1 MALSKHAVAP
11 SMTDQRITPDD
22 INHGMRGLRHRIAD
36 KVLAELAPRI
46 GGLSAH
52 FGESYEHTDEPEA
65 VVYRTTGGTF
75 RFLAIARAPW
85 RMWDLHVGIV
95 PLDERTLSIGFH
107 ISERAAPLLWER
119 LESFAREKGLR
130 VDHSPRAVEFQANLP
145 SLDPTRDS
153 FEAMVKQA
161 IDVCREL
168 APAAASVDCPAPMRA
183 WKKRP
188 RPRLQAG
195 DRTAFEASST
205 RSARIDP
212 E

>member
-1 MALSKHAVAP
+1 
-11 SMTDQRITPDD
+11 MTDQRITADD
-22 INHGMRGLRHRIAD
+22 ISHGMRGLRHRIAD
-36 KVLAELAPRI
+36 KVLAELAPKI

-75 RFLAIARAPW
+75 RFLAIACAPW

-95 PLDERTLSIGFH
+95 PLDETTLSIGFH
-107 ISERAAPLLWER
+107 ISERAAPLLRER
-119 LESFAREKGLR
+119 LESFARKNGLR

-153 FEAMVKQA
+153 LEAMVKQA

-168 APAAASVDCPAPMRA
+168 APAATGVDCPAPMRA
-183 WKKRP
+183 GRSGP
-188 RPRLQAG
+188 GPGLQAG
-195 DRTAFEASST
+195 GRAAFEASST
-205 RSARIDP
+205 RSI
-212 E
+212 